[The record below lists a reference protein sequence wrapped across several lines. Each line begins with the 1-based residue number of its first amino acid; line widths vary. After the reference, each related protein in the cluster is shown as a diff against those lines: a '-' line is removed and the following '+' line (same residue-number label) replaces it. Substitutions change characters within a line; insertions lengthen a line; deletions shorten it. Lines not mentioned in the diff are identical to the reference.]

1 MLFQDVYERN
11 ITIEISPGMGI
22 CIQVMSNL
30 PSPFPELAKT
40 ISIPTSYEEYIN
52 NRKNIIIEKDSMYSI
67 YKLSASRSRVASIC
81 VFYYQCSCSMKY
93 LQIVCCYRKHV
104 FDQQDEYLD
113 MIWSGPGIQE
123 WHTTDPRT
131 LFPST
136 IPLWEMDT
144 SAIRSGL

>member
-1 MLFQDVYERN
+1 MYDRN
-11 ITIEISPGMGI
+11 ITIVVGPGTDI
-22 CIQVMSNL
+22 WKQAMSNL

-93 LQIVCCYRKHV
+93 L
-104 FDQQDEYLD
+104 
-113 MIWSGPGIQE
+113 
-123 WHTTDPRT
+123 
-131 LFPST
+131 
-136 IPLWEMDT
+136 
-144 SAIRSGL
+144 